1 MKKHLGGKYQ
11 SSEMK
16 SPYFFGDP
24 FPLCSLLDQPGETR
38 NYFIFGAVRSEFPL
52 NVLNVVM

>member
-1 MKKHLGGKYQ
+1 MKKHLEGKYQ

-16 SPYFFGDP
+16 PLHFFGFA

-38 NYFIFGAVRSEFPL
+38 NYFFLVLSDL
-52 NVLNVVM
+52 NFH